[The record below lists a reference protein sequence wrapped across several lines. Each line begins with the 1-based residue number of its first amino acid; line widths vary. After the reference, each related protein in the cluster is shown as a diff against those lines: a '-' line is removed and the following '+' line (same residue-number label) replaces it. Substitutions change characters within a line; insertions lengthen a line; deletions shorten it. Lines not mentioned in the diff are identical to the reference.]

1 MMKTNLL
8 KAHSR
13 YFLAPPYPVM
23 PAFWIL

>member
-23 PAFWIL
+23 LAFWIL